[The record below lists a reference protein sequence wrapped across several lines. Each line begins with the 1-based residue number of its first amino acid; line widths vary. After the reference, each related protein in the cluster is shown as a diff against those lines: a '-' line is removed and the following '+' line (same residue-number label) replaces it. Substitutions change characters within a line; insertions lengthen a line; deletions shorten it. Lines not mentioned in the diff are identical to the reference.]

1 METIYSD
8 LYNTFEHLKERS
20 DCLGE
25 LLKLTPVGAE
35 NLNKFI
41 SIDRESCQRLPSYKD
56 MDCFRFLR
64 EKKIPMVFKLFKYH
78 GIKN

>member
-1 METIYSD
+1 MLFTQIYSD

-20 DCLGE
+20 DYLGE

-41 SIDRESCQRLPSYKD
+41 SIDKAVKDYLP
-56 MDCFRFLR
+56 
-64 EKKIPMVFKLFKYH
+64 
-78 GIKN
+78 IKAWIVSDF